1 MTESTKVLESVKFIT
16 ENAKD
21 VFIQEDK
28 CRAAAT
34 EIYNAMLKTN
44 TLQTHGLLMSLT
56 PRQKTQV
63 PLIGSLPLILSTLV
77 SGLTSI
83 KGHWQPCIKVFAIEY
98 KGNTYT
104 GYWSLCAAINK
115 ALDNG
120 VPITSPKFWASDS
133 FTKDT
138 LAQVFKSASNENIF
152 LLDERFQVLKEAG
165 EVLTKVCMNSRKLR
179 VFFFLQLTSNRNSM
193 SARLLK
199 LFLWQI
205 NPQLNSSILLQV
217 TLTATMMS
225 PSISVTKV
233 SLNFQ
238 LIITV

>member
-34 EIYNAMLKTN
+34 EIYNAMLKNKYSTDTWSSHVLN
-44 TLQTHGLLMSLT
+44 PKTKDSSTIDWIFTIDTLNFSFWSDIDKKDTGNPAS
-56 PRQKTQV
+56 K
-63 PLIGSLPLILSTLV
+63 S
-77 SGLTSI
+77 
-83 KGHWQPCIKVFAIEY
+83 FAIEY

-179 VFFFLQLTSNRNSM
+179 VFFFFN
-193 SARLLK
+193 
-199 LFLWQI
+199 
-205 NPQLNSSILLQV
+205 
-217 TLTATMMS
+217 
-225 PSISVTKV
+225 
-233 SLNFQ
+233 
-238 LIITV
+238 